1 MAILYS
7 ESYYKTES
15 VYYDDFISE
24 MFEYYTL
31 QRERVLFTGHTHVL
45 SAYNGEQSLPLALGI
60 ALWFHKC
67 E

>member
-7 ESYYKTES
+7 ESYYETES

-31 QRERVLFTGHTHVL
+31 HRERAIYRPHARFICIQRGKVITF
-45 SAYNGEQSLPLALGI
+45 SLRY
-60 ALWFHKC
+60 C
-67 E
+67 VMVS